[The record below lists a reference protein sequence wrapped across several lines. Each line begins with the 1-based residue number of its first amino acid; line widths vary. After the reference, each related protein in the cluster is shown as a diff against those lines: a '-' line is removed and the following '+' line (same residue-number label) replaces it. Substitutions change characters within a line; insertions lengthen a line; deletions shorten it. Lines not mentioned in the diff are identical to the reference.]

1 MKTALKW
8 GCPFILFWEMYNNEL
23 TEDGSN
29 RGFWLIDKYN
39 KKTPLYYTHQN
50 FYKES
55 RTWVKE
61 YYEKNGKMPSHNEF
75 VEAAVGFN
83 SLN

>member
-29 RGFWLIDKYN
+29 RGFWLIDKHN

-55 RTWVKE
+55 RMWIKE
-61 YYEKNGKMPSHNEF
+61 YYKKNKKMPSYDEF
-75 VEAAVGFN
+75 VEAAVDFD